1 MYERVHTK
9 AAIITSA
16 SNRKTDRE
24 FYSHGGG
31 GRHVKDASVTK
42 VVTAVR
48 GARTRGECNLTSLP
62 WYLERVRGISI
73 FRRAGNRAHRCSFD

>member
-9 AAIITSA
+9 AAIITNA

-31 GRHVKDASVTK
+31 GRHVKDAGVTK

-62 WYLERVRGISI
+62 
-73 FRRAGNRAHRCSFD
+73 